1 MREISTSLGSLYHHL
16 IVSKMDIER
25 INYLLEHP
33 GHLDLFINAEL
44 GFIKPSHPDYIKKDE
59 LKEMMI
65 KISSILRIPEPK
77 DEVIEE
83 MLTDMTISHE
93 GRIDREEFKNLVKL
107 YLHLIKVL

>member
-1 MREISTSLGSLYHHL
+1 
-16 IVSKMDIER
+16 MDIER

-44 GFIKPSHPDYIKKDE
+44 GLIKPSHPDYIKRHQ

-65 KISSILRIPEPK
+65 KISTILKIPKPK

-83 MLTDMTISHE
+83 MLTDMTISHH